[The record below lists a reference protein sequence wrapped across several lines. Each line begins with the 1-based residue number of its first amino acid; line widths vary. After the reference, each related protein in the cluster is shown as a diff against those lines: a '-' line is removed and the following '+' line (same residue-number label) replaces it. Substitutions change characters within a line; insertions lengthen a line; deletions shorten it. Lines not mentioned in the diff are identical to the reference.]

1 MMPRPARHDRDSL
14 LDSAVAL
21 AAARGPAAVSMA
33 EVGRAAGAPSG
44 SVYHRFPS
52 RAALLAELRL
62 RTIGRFQEGFL
73 AALRGEDPVSA
84 AAAAACYVVEWARTH
99 PDEATVLLYAPADFA
114 ADSWPREARARE
126 AQLRRELERA
136 LGQLARRLGLSGSDG
151 RERLLVATVDLPYAV
166 VRRHLRAPT
175 PIPDSAGRVVSIAAR
190 VLLSGAGAPDPPP
203 NLDAASPAD
212 EEDQAG

>member
-1 MMPRPARHDRDSL
+1 VPRPARHDRDSL

-62 RTIGRFQEGFL
+62 RTIGRFQEGFV
-73 AALRGEDPVSA
+73 AALGGEDPVGA
-84 AAAAACYVVEWARTH
+84 AAAAAGYVVEWARTH
-99 PDEATVLLYAPADFA
+99 PDEAAVLLYSAADFA
-114 ADSWPREARARE
+114 ADSWPGEARARE
-126 AQLRRELERA
+126 TQLRGELERA
-136 LGQLARRLGLSGSDG
+136 LGHLARRLGLSGHDA

-166 VRRHLRAPT
+166 VRRHLRATT
-175 PIPDSAGRVVSIAAR
+175 PIPDSAGRLVSATAR
-190 VLLSGAGAPDPPP
+190 LLLSESQARGFDP
-203 NLDAASPAD
+203 
-212 EEDQAG
+212 G